1 MQGVEMLKKHAVEF
15 NTLSVVN
22 RKTSQEPLAVY
33 NFLKQIGSTFLQ
45 FIPIV
50 ERKAREAAPG
60 DQELVHQLYEGDASV
75 TEWSVKPKYYGNF
88 MIKIFE
94 EWVRKDV
101 GRTYVQL
108 FDVTLANWVGAMPGL
123 CIFSETCG
131 TAAVMEHNGDVFTC
145 DHYVYE
151 DHLLGNIKETPITQM
166 MGSTKQAL
174 FGQDKKNKLPAYCRS
189 RPVRFA
195 CHGDCPKHRFIKTP
209 QGDPGL
215 NYLCE
220 GYKMFFEHVKPYMDF
235 MTKELKAVRAPAN
248 VMEWLRRKEQAQAP
262 RQTKIGRNTPA
273 PAGVEKSISSAM
285 EGGKYKMSRS
295 LKVPVY

>member
-1 MQGVEMLKKHAVEF
+1 MLKKHAVEF

-50 ERKAREAAPG
+50 ERKASEAAPG
-60 DQELVHQLYEGDASV
+60 GQELVHQLYEGDASV

-248 VMEWLRRKEQAQAP
+248 VMEWLRRKEQSQAP
-262 RQTKIGRNTPA
+262 RQTKIGRNDPC
-273 PAGVEKSISSAM
+273 PCGNGK
-285 EGGKYKMSRS
+285 KYKQCHGRW
-295 LKVPVY
+295 